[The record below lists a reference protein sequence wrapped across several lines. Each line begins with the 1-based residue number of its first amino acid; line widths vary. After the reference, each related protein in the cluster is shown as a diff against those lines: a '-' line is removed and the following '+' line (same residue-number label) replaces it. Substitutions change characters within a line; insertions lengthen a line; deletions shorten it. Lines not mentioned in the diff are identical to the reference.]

1 MADPLAL
8 IAERAAA
15 AMAAISRDAGGP
27 DVGGP
32 DAGGPDPVV
41 RPSQHA
47 DAQVNGA
54 LGLAKRLGRPPREVA
69 TELATALG
77 ADHVLADLCAPPEV
91 AGPGFINLTFRDDA
105 LARLLDDVAGP
116 RAGVTPAVTAER
128 IVVDYSAPNVAK
140 EMHVGHLRSTIIG
153 DALARTLAFLGHEV
167 IRQNHLGDWGTPFGM
182 LIEHLID
189 SGVDSGG
196 DGTATTDVDIADL
209 NAFYRAARAK
219 FDDDPA
225 FSERSRARVVALQA
239 GDPDSRQLW
248 QVLVEVSTTYFSDA
262 YRRLEISLTD
272 DDYAGESTYNDVL
285 DDVVAELVAKGIVTE
300 DQGALCAFPAGFTG
314 REGEPLPLIVR
325 KADGGYGY
333 AATDLAALRHR
344 TLDLGARQLLYVV
357 GAPQHDHL
365 EMVFAV
371 GREAG
376 WVGADVDCEH
386 VSFGSVLGTDGKMF
400 RTRAG
405 DTVRLADLVDEAVR
419 RARTLVEAKSA
430 DLDPD
435 EVTAVSSAIGI
446 GAVKYADLSSDRVK
460 DYVFDWDRMLALTGN
475 TAPYLQYAHARI
487 CSILAKADP
496 ADRAAATPEVLR
508 LTEPA
513 EHDLAV
519 ALLGLDAAVH
529 AAADRR
535 APHRLCT
542 YLFDLATAYTTFYEA
557 CPVLRADD
565 EQQRRSRLA
574 LCALTANVLA
584 RGLDLLGIR
593 APERV

>member
-1 MADPLAL
+1 MADPLGR
-8 IAERAAA
+8 IAERVAA
-15 AMAAISRDAGGP
+15 AMVTLDP
-27 DVGGP
+27 DTP
-32 DAGGPDPVV
+32 EPDPVV

-47 DAQVNGA
+47 DAQINGA
-54 LGLAKRLGRPPREVA
+54 LALAQRLGRQPREVA
-69 TELATALG
+69 GELVEALAADG
-77 ADHVLADLCAPPEV
+77 AFLELCEPPEV
-91 AGPGFINLTFRDDA
+91 AGPGFINLTLRNDA
-105 LARLLDDVAGP
+105 LARLLAGVAGP
-116 RAGVTPAVTAER
+116 QAGVTPAVSPQR
-128 IVVDYSAPNVAK
+128 VVVDYSAPNVAK

-153 DALARTLAFLGHEV
+153 DALARTFAFLGHEV

-189 SGVDSGG
+189 SGVDSGDASG
-196 DGTATTDVDIADL
+196 DAGGASATVADVDIADL

-219 FDDDPA
+219 FDEDPVFA
-225 FSERSRARVVALQA
+225 ERSRARVVALQA
-239 GDPDSRQLW
+239 GDRDSRQLW
-248 QVLVEVSTTYFSDA
+248 QVLVDVSTTYFSDA

-272 DDYAGESTYNDVL
+272 ADYAGESTYNEVL
-285 DDVVAELVAKGIVTE
+285 DAVVDELVAKGIVTE
-300 DQGALCAFPAGFTG
+300 DQGALCAFPDGFTG

-344 TLDLGARQLLYVV
+344 ILDLGARDLLYVV

-371 GREAG
+371 GRAAG
-376 WVGADVDCEH
+376 WVTPEVHCEH
-386 VSFGSVLGTDGKMF
+386 VAFGSVLGTDGRMF

-405 DTVRLADLVDEAVR
+405 DTVRLADLVDEAVG
-419 RARTLVEAKSA
+419 RARTLVEAKSN
-430 DLDPD
+430 DLGPD
-435 EVTAVSSAIGI
+435 ELADVSSAIGI

-496 ADRAAATPEVLR
+496 ADRAAATPEAIRIEV
-508 LTEPA
+508 EA
-513 EHDLAV
+513 EHQLAV
-519 ALLGLDAAVH
+519 VLLGLDAAVH
-529 AAADRR
+529 ATADRR

-542 YLFDLATAYTTFYEA
+542 YLFDVATTYTTFYEA

-565 EQQRRSRLA
+565 DVQRRSRLA

-593 APERV
+593 APDRV

>member
-1 MADPLAL
+1 MADPLAR

-15 AMAAISRDAGGP
+15 AMATISRAGGG
-27 DVGGP
+27 DP
-32 DAGGPDPVV
+32 DADPPDPVV

-54 LGLAKRLGRPPREVA
+54 LGLAKRLGRPPRDVA
-69 TELATALG
+69 TELADALRL
-77 ADHVLADLCAPPEV
+77 DPVLVDLCEPPEV
-91 AGPGFINLTFRDDA
+91 AGPGFINLTFRNDA
-105 LARLLDDVAGP
+105 LARLLDDVTGP
-116 RAGVTPAVTAER
+116 QAGVRPAAVRQR

-153 DALARTLAFLGHEV
+153 DALARTLAFLGHDV

-182 LIEHLID
+182 LIEHLVDVGAD
-189 SGVDSGG
+189 SGVD
-196 DGTATTDVDIADL
+196 DDDPTAGVDIADL

-225 FSERSRARVVALQA
+225 FAERSRARVVALQA

-262 YRRLEISLTD
+262 YRRLEISLSD

-314 REGEPLPLIVR
+314 RDGEPLPLIVR

-344 TLDLGARQLLYVV
+344 TLDLGAEQLLYVV

-376 WVGADVDCEH
+376 WVTPDVDCEH

-405 DTVRLADLVDEAVR
+405 DTVRLADLVDEAEG
-419 RARTLVEAKSA
+419 RARALVETKST
-430 DLDPD
+430 DLDAD

-487 CSILAKADP
+487 CSILAKAD
-496 ADRAAATPEVLR
+496 ADDRAAATPDAVH
-508 LTEPA
+508 LTEAA

-529 AAADRR
+529 ATADRR

-542 YLFDLATAYTTFYEA
+542 YLFELASAYTTFYEA

-565 EQQRRSRLA
+565 QQQRRSRLA

-593 APERV
+593 APDRV

>member
-1 MADPLAL
+1 VADPLAL

-15 AMAAISRDAGGP
+15 AMEALTSDAAS
-27 DVGGP
+27 P
-32 DAGGPDPVV
+32 DAGPPDPVV

-77 ADHVLADLCAPPEV
+77 ADPVMVELCEPPEV
-91 AGPGFINLTFRDDA
+91 AGPGFINLAFRNDA
-105 LARLLDDVAGP
+105 LAGLLDDVAGP
-116 RAGVTPAVTAER
+116 HAGVTPAAVRER

-153 DALARTLAFLGHEV
+153 DALARTLAFLGHDV

-182 LIEHLID
+182 LIEHLVD
-189 SGVDSGG
+189 SGVERGG
-196 DGTATTDVDIADL
+196 DPAANVDIADL
-209 NAFYRAARAK
+209 NAFYRAARVK

-225 FSERSRARVVALQA
+225 FAERSRGRVVALQA

-248 QVLVEVSTTYFSDA
+248 QVLVEVSTSYFSDA

-376 WVGADVDCEH
+376 WVGPDVDCEH

-405 DTVRLADLVDEAVR
+405 DTVRLADLVDEAES
-419 RARTLVEAKSA
+419 RARALVETKST

-487 CSILAKADP
+487 CSILAKADTD
-496 ADRAAATPEVLR
+496 DRAAATPAAVH

-529 AAADRR
+529 ATADRR

-542 YLFDLATAYTTFYEA
+542 YLFDLASAYTTFYEA

-565 EQQRRSRLA
+565 ERQRRSRLA

>member
-1 MADPLAL
+1 MADPLTL

-15 AMAAISRDAGGP
+15 AMAAIDPTTA
-27 DVGGP
+27 D
-32 DAGGPDPVV
+32 PDPVV

-54 LGLAKRLGRPPREVA
+54 LALAKRLGRPPREVA
-69 TELATALG
+69 AELVAAL
-77 ADHVLADLCAPPEV
+77 DIDDLCEPPEV
-91 AGPGFINLTFRDDA
+91 AGPGFINLTLRNDA
-105 LARLLDDVAGP
+105 LAGLVADVAGP
-116 RAGVTPAVTAER
+116 RAGVRPATRPQRV
-128 IVVDYSAPNVAK
+128 VVDYSAPNVAK

-153 DALARTLAFLGHEV
+153 DALARTLAFLGHDV

-182 LIEHLID
+182 LIEHLVD
-189 SGVDSGG
+189 EGLDEGLDADAGPAAGAGAERSGASG
-196 DGTATTDVDIADL
+196 ADITDL

-219 FDDDPA
+219 FDEDPA
-225 FSERSRARVVALQA
+225 FAERSRARVVALQA
-239 GDPDSRQLW
+239 GDPDSRRLW
-248 QVLVEVSTTYFSDA
+248 QVLVDTSTTYFTDA
-262 YRRLEISLTD
+262 YRRLEVDLD
-272 DDYAGESTYNDVL
+272 DGDYAGESTYNDVL
-285 DDVVAELVAKGIVTE
+285 DDVVDELVAKGIVTE

-314 REGEPLPLIVR
+314 RDGEPLPLIVR

-344 TLDLGARQLLYVV
+344 TLDLGATDLLYVV

-371 GREAG
+371 GRAAG
-376 WVGADVDCEH
+376 WVGPGVTCEH

-405 DTVRLADLVDEAVR
+405 DTVRLADLVDEAVS
-419 RARTLVEAKSA
+419 RAAAMVAAKSNDLGA
-430 DLDPD
+430 D
-435 EVTAVSSAIGI
+435 EAAAVASAIGI

-496 ADRAAATPEVLR
+496 ADRAAATAGAVR
-508 LTEPA
+508 ITEPA
-513 EHDLAV
+513 EHDLAL

-529 AAADRR
+529 ATADRR

-542 YLFDLATAYTTFYEA
+542 YLFDLATTYTSFYEA
-557 CPVLRADD
+557 CPVLRSPDD
-565 EQQRRSRLA
+565 DQRRSRLA

-584 RGLDLLGIR
+584 CGLGLLGIR

>member
-8 IAERAAA
+8 IAERSAA
-15 AMAAISRDAGGP
+15 AMRSVDPATAD
-27 DVGGP
+27 
-32 DAGGPDPVV
+32 PDPVV

-54 LGLAKRLGRPPREVA
+54 LALAKRLGRPPRDVA
-69 TELATALG
+69 TELADAL
-77 ADHVLADLCAPPEV
+77 LADTTFAALCDPPEV
-91 AGPGFINLTFRDDA
+91 AGPGFINVTFRNDA
-105 LARLLDDVAGP
+105 LAGLLDDVAGP
-116 RAGVTPAVTAER
+116 RAGVAPAAAPQR
-128 IVVDYSAPNVAK
+128 VVLDYSAPNVAK

-182 LIEHLID
+182 LIEHLLD
-189 SGVDSGG
+189 SGVAASGEA
-196 DGTATTDVDIADL
+196 TAADVDIADL
-209 NAFYRAARAK
+209 NGFYREARAK
-219 FDDDPA
+219 FDGDPTFA
-225 FSERSRARVVALQA
+225 ERSRARVVALQA

-248 QVLVEVSTTYFSDA
+248 QVLVDTSTSYFSGA

-272 DDYAGESTYNDVL
+272 ADYAGESTYNDVL
-285 DDVVAELVAKGIVTE
+285 DAVVDELVAKGIVTE
-300 DQGALCAFPAGFTG
+300 DQGALCAFPDGFTG
-314 REGEPLPLIVR
+314 RDGEPLPLIVR

-344 TLDLGARQLLYVV
+344 TLDLGARDLLYVV

-371 GREAG
+371 GRAAG
-376 WVGADVDCEH
+376 WVGPDVRCEH

-405 DTVRLADLVDEAVR
+405 DTVRLADLVDEAVG
-419 RARTLVEAKSA
+419 RARTLVEAKSN

-435 EVTAVSSAIGI
+435 EVANVSSAIGV

-496 ADRAAATPEVLR
+496 ADRAAATPEAIR
-508 LTEPA
+508 IEAEA
-513 EHDLAV
+513 EHQLAV

-529 AAADRR
+529 ATAERL

-542 YLFDLATAYTTFYEA
+542 YLFELATTYTTFYEA

-565 EQQRRSRLA
+565 EAQRRSRLA
-574 LCALTANVLA
+574 LCALTANALA